1 MNYYY
6 NPPRGSRARKAL
18 DGAGLLGFLGKLY
31 AKTVGKWGKR
41 RITDL
46 KDQRKEIKS
55 LEAAVKAKNQNQN
68 GAGFDL
74 FEKIDNLGRKQSNAG
89 HRRGK
94 VKAKG
99 GCAAC
104 KRYFASRDKGGSTLM
119 GVRYCDTAA
128 QRRKR
133 EKMREMM
140 QQELEKV
147 RKRRE
152 LQKKWAVDPQFEEE
166 DYWKR
171 KLKGKSL
178 KDLVLEHGQKNPPPL
193 STYQGGKL
201 EGRDV
206 IDFLAGP
213 IGWAF
218 MGVRKSREKKID
230 KLKKQLNGGMIGHDA
245 KVYLPLETPA
255 YSPYKLAPKL
265 SLAIDGYKPQQQAT
279 LLMTMD
285 EFNRRDDN
293 Q

>member
-18 DGAGLLGFLGKLY
+18 DGGSLLGFLGKLY
-31 AKTVGKWGKR
+31 AKTVGKWGKK

-55 LEAAVKAKNQNQN
+55 LEAAIKAKKQNAD

-74 FEKIDNLGRKQSNAG
+74 FEKIDNLGRKKSYAG
-89 HRRGK
+89 HSRGK
-94 VKAKG
+94 VKARG
-99 GCAAC
+99 GSYSMFQPTMMRPGAGWS
-104 KRYFASRDKGGSTLM
+104 KRY
-119 GVRYCDTAA
+119 
-128 QRRKR
+128 
-133 EKMREMM
+133 REMRRM
-140 QQELEKV
+140 WAEDPEKAQEREWE
-147 RKRRE
+147 RKH
-152 LQKKWAVDPQFEEE
+152 
-166 DYWKR
+166 
-171 KLKGKSL
+171 KGKSL
-178 KDLVLEHGQKNPPPL
+178 KDIIKEHEQKNNPPPPL

-230 KLKKQLNGGMIGHDA
+230 KLKKELNGGMIGHDA
-245 KVYLPLETPA
+245 KVYLPLENQVE
-255 YSPYKLAPKL
+255 SPYKLAPKL

-279 LLMTMD
+279 LLTAMD
-285 EFNRRDDN
+285 EFNRRN
-293 Q
+293 YSQ

>member
-18 DGAGLLGFLGKLY
+18 DGAGLLGFLAKIY
-31 AKTVGKWGKR
+31 AKTVGKWGKK

-55 LEAAVKAKNQNQN
+55 LEAAVKAKNQNQDQN

-74 FEKIDNLGRKQSNAG
+74 FEKIDNLGRKESYAG

-99 GCAAC
+99 GCSAC
-104 KRYFASRDKGGSTLM
+104 KRYFASKEKGGM
-119 GVRYCDTAA
+119 RPGAGW
-128 QRRKR
+128 RRQW
-133 EKMREMM
+133 MRER
-140 QQELEKV
+140 QPWGELEIW
-147 RKRRE
+147 RK
-152 LQKKWAVDPQFEEE
+152 K
-166 DYWKR
+166 Y
-171 KLKGKSL
+171 KGKSL
-178 KDLVLEHGQKNPPPL
+178 MDLIKERKQQNEPQPL

-206 IDFLAGP
+206 VDFLAGP

-218 MGVRKSREKKID
+218 MGVRKAREKKID
-230 KLKKQLNGGMIGHDA
+230 KLKKQLNGGMIGYDA
-245 KVYLPLETPA
+245 KVNLPLE
-255 YSPYKLAPKL
+255 SPVLSVYKQPPKL
-265 SLAIDGYKPQQQAT
+265 SLALDGYQPQQVAT
-279 LLMTMD
+279 LLPLID
-285 EFNRRDDN
+285 DFNQRVDS

>member
-18 DGAGLLGFLGKLY
+18 DGGSLLGFLGKLY
-31 AKTVGKWGKR
+31 AKTVGRWGKK

-46 KDQRKEIKS
+46 KDQKKEIKS
-55 LEAAVKAKNQNQN
+55 LEAAIKAKKQNAD

-74 FEKIDNLGRKQSNAG
+74 FEKIDNLGRKKSYAG
-89 HRRGK
+89 HSRGK
-94 VKAKG
+94 VKASG

-104 KRYFASRDKGGSTLM
+104 KRYFASKEKGGRLM
-119 GVRYCDTAA
+119 MVHPQWA
-128 QRRKR
+128 RR
-133 EKMREMM
+133 
-140 QQELEKV
+140 
-147 RKRRE
+147 RRE
-152 LQKKWAVDPQFEEE
+152 RMMWAEDPQKEQERE
-166 DYWKR
+166 WER
-171 KLKGKSL
+171 KHKGKSL
-178 KDLVLEHGQKNPPPL
+178 KDIIKEHEQKNNPPPPL

-230 KLKKQLNGGMIGHDA
+230 KLKKELNGGMIGHDA
-245 KVYLPLETPA
+245 KVYLPLENQVE
-255 YSPYKLAPKL
+255 SPYKLAPKL

-279 LLMTMD
+279 LLTAMD
-285 EFNRRDDN
+285 EFNRRN
-293 Q
+293 YSQ

>member
-6 NPPRGSRARKAL
+6 NPPRGSRARKDL

-31 AKTVGKWGKR
+31 AKTVGKWGKKR
-41 RITDL
+41 STDL

-55 LEAAVKAKNQNQN
+55 LEAAIKAKKQNAD

-74 FEKIDNLGRKQSNAG
+74 FEKIDNLGRKKSYAG
-89 HRRGK
+89 HSRGK
-94 VKAKG
+94 VKARG

-104 KRYFASRDKGGSTLM
+104 KRYFASKEKGGSHM
-119 GVRYCDTAA
+119 MMVDPRWA
-128 QRRKR
+128 RR
-133 EKMREMM
+133 
-140 QQELEKV
+140 
-147 RKRRE
+147 RRE
-152 LQKKWAVDPQFEEE
+152 VGLWGEDPGS
-166 DYWKR
+166 R
-171 KLKGKSL
+171 LIKGKTL
-178 KDLVLEHGQKNPPPL
+178 RDLIKEHEQKNNPPPL

-230 KLKKQLNGGMIGHDA
+230 KLKKELNGGMIGHDA
-245 KVYLPLETPA
+245 KVYLPLENQVE
-255 YSPYKLAPKL
+255 SPYKLAPKL

-279 LLMTMD
+279 LLTAMD
-285 EFNRRDDN
+285 EFNRRN
-293 Q
+293 YSQ

>member
-6 NPPRGSRARKAL
+6 NPPRGSRARKDL

-31 AKTVGKWGKR
+31 AKTVGKWGKK

-55 LEAAVKAKNQNQN
+55 LEAAIKAKKQNAD

-74 FEKIDNLGRKQSNAG
+74 FEKIDNLGRKKSYAG
-89 HRRGK
+89 HSRGK
-94 VKAKG
+94 VKASG

-104 KRYFASRDKGGSTLM
+104 KRYFASKEKGGFTTM
-119 GVRYCDTAA
+119 RDREIH
-128 QRRKR
+128 RRR
-133 EKMREMM
+133 MEQMHLGMYPRHNDF
-140 QQELEKV
+140 
-147 RKRRE
+147 
-152 LQKKWAVDPQFEEE
+152 DPII
-166 DYWKR
+166 R
-171 KLKGKSL
+171 KGKFKGKRL
-178 KDLVLEHGQKNPPPL
+178 IDVIKEHEQNNPPPPL

-230 KLKKQLNGGMIGHDA
+230 KLKKELNGGMIGHDA
-245 KVYLPLETPA
+245 KVYLPLENQVE
-255 YSPYKLAPKL
+255 SPYKLAPKL

-279 LLMTMD
+279 LLTAMD
-285 EFNRRDDN
+285 EFNRRN
-293 Q
+293 YSQ